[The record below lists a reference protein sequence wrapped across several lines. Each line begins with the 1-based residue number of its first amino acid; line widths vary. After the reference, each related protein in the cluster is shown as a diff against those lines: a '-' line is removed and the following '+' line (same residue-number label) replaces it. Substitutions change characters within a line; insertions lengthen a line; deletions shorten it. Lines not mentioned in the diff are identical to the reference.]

1 MPTSIT
7 AFHYETTCGFKVTSN
22 IKEMNKTTINV
33 KGNLIDLSTPKVMG
47 ILNITPDSFYQNSRF
62 SNHEEI
68 INQINSMIT
77 DGMDIVDIGGYSSR
91 PGALHISEQQE
102 IERVVPIIKIIND
115 NFPELPISIDTFRA
129 KVAEES
135 VISGAGIINDISAG
149 EMDAKMFETVAE
161 LNVPYIAMHMKGTPQ
176 IMQNNPTYDD
186 IINEITFYFSEKIN
200 RLRQLNVN
208 DIILDPGFGFGKSIE
223 HNYEILSKFEILH
236 NIGLPILTGV
246 SRKSMINKVL
256 GIKAEDALNGT
267 TVLNTVALLKGTNIL
282 RVHDVKEAKQAVTLF
297 EKLLIDN

>member
-1 MPTSIT
+1 MSTSIT
-7 AFHYETTCGFKVTSN
+7 AFHHETICGFKVTSN

-68 INQINSMIT
+68 INQINSMIA

-208 DIILDPGFGFGKSIE
+208 DLILDPGFGFGKSIE

>member
-1 MPTSIT
+1 
-7 AFHYETTCGFKVTSN
+7 
-22 IKEMNKTTINV
+22 MNKTTINV